1 MKITKYKIRQ
11 IKYPK
16 VLTDS
21 QFEKIIDY
29 YSESGRDI
37 AESYQIA
44 LYIGYYTGMRK
55 GEILALNKDDVDLV
69 GRTITINKQVIRGE
83 HKDDT
88 MLQLSPKTD
97 ASMSKIPI
105 VPQLCDI
112 LTDWFK
118 GDPYEIV
125 IPDKE
130 GNYINPDN
138 VTVFCSNMSR
148 RLGFHF
154 NFHMLRHTFTTN
166 LIDNG
171 AAPKVVQTLDRQ
183 TCQYFYDVEL
193 L

>member
-1 MKITKYKIRQ
+1 
-11 IKYPK
+11 
-16 VLTDS
+16 
-21 QFEKIIDY
+21 
-29 YSESGRDI
+29 
-37 AESYQIA
+37 
-44 LYIGYYTGMRK
+44 MRK

-88 MLQLSPKTD
+88 TLQLSPKTD

-138 VTVFCSNMSR
+138 VTGFCSNMSR
-148 RLGFHF
+148 ILGFHF

-171 AAPKVVQTLDRQ
+171 AAPKVVQTLDRHANIS
-183 TCQYFYDVEL
+183 TTLNYYDHVSMEKQNEAL
-193 L
+193 NDLFGQPEKKSSYKIATNPKS